1 MTSEKLRFN
10 PVAVKEISQ
19 AENINYEDTK
29 DGQLDEKQF
38 GTSIVKFKN
47 ILRSY
52 KNTGQAIIIFQVSY
66 TLE

>member
-29 DGQLDEKQF
+29 DGQLDENNLALLLSNLK
-38 GTSIVKFKN
+38 
-47 ILRSY
+47 
-52 KNTGQAIIIFQVSY
+52 IFY
-66 TLE
+66 DHNL